1 MMIPDNDLIKIPA
14 GEYTIG
20 LSNDSLESAYRL
32 IRNTAIKQE
41 FISSSFPAH
50 AVHVDE
56 VLIKKFLTTCEEFS
70 VFIADTGHVTEA
82 EKEGWGWVL
91 FKERWQKR
99 NGVSWRAPFGSLD
112 DERYRAHGDMPVMQ
126 VSWNDA
132 ASYTAW
138 LSVRIGKPVRLPREA
153 EWEVF
158 ARLGG
163 VAGAGEFSNENGAA
177 AAPNGFVETIHQALD
192 AGAHVSTGLLWEW
205 TEDWYS
211 SYPGGMESKEYG
223 RTYRVLRGGSAVSMP
238 VQRTREFRLR
248 KCPTARSPYYGFR
261 IAIPVE

>member
-1 MMIPDNDLIKIPA
+1 MILSETDFIRIPA

-20 LSNDSLESAYRL
+20 LSSDSLEHAYRM
-32 IRNTAIKQE
+32 IRNTAVKQE

-56 VLIKKFLTTCEEFS
+56 VLIKKFLTTSEEFS
-70 VFIADTGHVTEA
+70 EFIADTGYVTEA
-82 EKEGWGWVL
+82 EKEGWGWIL
-91 FKERWQKR
+91 EGRRWLKR
-99 NGVSWRAPFGSLD
+99 NGICWRGPFGSPD
-112 DERYRAHGDMPVMQ
+112 DERCRARGGMPVMQ

-138 LSVRIGKPVRLPREA
+138 LSARIGKPVRLPREA

-158 ARLGG
+158 AHRGG
-163 VAGAGEFSNENGAA
+163 VAGVGEFKDEPGAVP
-177 AAPNGFVETIHQALD
+177 APCGFLETIHQALD
-192 AGAHVSTGLLWEW
+192 TGTHFSTGLLWEW
-205 TEDWYS
+205 TEDWYD
-211 SYPGGMESKEYG
+211 SYPGGLQSKEYG
-223 RTYRVLRGGSAVSMP
+223 RTYRVLRGGSAISMP

-261 IAIPVE
+261 IAIPV